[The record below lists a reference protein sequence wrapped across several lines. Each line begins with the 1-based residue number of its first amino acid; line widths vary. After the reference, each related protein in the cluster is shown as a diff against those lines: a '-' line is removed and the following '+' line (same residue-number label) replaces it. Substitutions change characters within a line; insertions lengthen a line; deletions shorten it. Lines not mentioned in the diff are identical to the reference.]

1 MDEINTISGDLAKI
15 ETIIR
20 IYLDLL
26 YKGDIDLIKSVF
38 HQEATVSSI
47 SEGKIISVN
56 MEGFRKRVATRE
68 SPESIGETRHDKIIW
83 IDISSPTTAI
93 AKVECMILKNHYTD
107 YLSFIK
113 VSEKWGII
121 SKVFHMSHGA

>member
-26 YKGDIDLIKSVF
+26 YKGDVDLIKSVF

-47 SEGKIISVN
+47 SEGKIISIN

-68 SPESIGETRHDKIIW
+68 SPESIGETRHDKIIL

>member
-47 SEGKIISVN
+47 SDGKIISIN

-68 SPESIGETRHDKIIW
+68 SPESISETRHDKIIL

>member
-1 MDEINTISGDLAKI
+1 MDEINTISVDLAKI

-26 YKGDIDLIKSVF
+26 YKGDVDLIKSVF

-47 SEGKIISVN
+47 SEGKIISIN

-68 SPESIGETRHDKIIW
+68 SPESIGETRHDKIIL

>member
-1 MDEINTISGDLAKI
+1 MSDNLVKI
-15 ETIIR
+15 ENVIR

-26 YKGDIDLIKSVF
+26 YKGDIGLIESVF
-38 HQEATVSSI
+38 FKEATVSSV
-47 SEGKIISVN
+47 SDGKIISIN
-56 MEGFRKRVATRE
+56 MDGFRERIATRS
-68 SPESIGETRHDKIIW
+68 SPESVGETRQDKIIM

-107 YLSFIK
+107 YLSLIK

-121 SKVFHMSHGA
+121 SKVFHMNPET

>member
-68 SPESIGETRHDKIIW
+68 SPESIGETRHDKIIL